1 MVIEKNLFQRTNV
14 RSIII
19 MVMGM
24 EGIYMCIDLK
34 SFYASVECVE
44 RKLEPLNTNL
54 VVADE
59 SRTDKTVCLAVSPS
73 LKQYGIGGR
82 ARLFEVK
89 QKIKEVNYQRKKL
102 NNYKKFIGKSYLDD
116 ELKNNRGL
124 ELDLIIAPPRMAY
137 YMKYSTN
144 IYNIYLKYIAPEDIL
159 VYSID
164 EVFIDIT
171 NYISLYKCTP
181 RQLVTKIIKDV
192 YDTTGITATAGI
204 GTNMFLAK
212 IAMDIVA
219 KKSKANEFG
228 VRIAG
233 LDEMTFRKKL
243 WDHKPITD
251 FWRVGKGIADKLAKN
266 NMFTMGDVARCSHYN
281 EDLLYKLF
289 GINAELLI
297 DHAWGYEPCTIDIA
311 KSYKPTTTS
320 LSSGQVLHCPYDNKK
335 ARLIVREMAD
345 NLALDLVN
353 KRLLTEQLVMTIDYD
368 IENLTNPDIFDK
380 YFGEITIDSYGRK
393 IPKHSHGTI
402 NLNQLTSSS
411 TTIMEGFVN
420 LFDKISNPILLIR
433 KLNLSVNKLISEDK
447 IQNKKV
453 VEQIDLFTNYEEQEK
468 KKAQQKINDKNE
480 KEIQKVMLQI
490 KNKYGKNAILK
501 GMNIIEG
508 ATAIERNHQIGGHHE

>member
-1 MVIEKNLFQRTNV
+1 MVIDVEKLY
-14 RSIII
+14 I
-19 MVMGM
+19 
-24 EGIYMCIDLK
+24 CIDLK

-59 SRTDKTVCLAVSPS
+59 TRTDKTVCLAVSPS

-89 QKIKEVNYQRKKL
+89 QKIEEINYQRRKL
-102 NNYKKFIGKSYLDD
+102 NNYKNFIGKSYFDN
-116 ELKNNRGL
+116 ELKNNKEL
-124 ELDLIIAPPRMAY
+124 ELDLIIAQPRMAY
-137 YMKYSTN
+137 YMKYSTD

-192 YDTTGITATAGI
+192 YETTGITATAGI

-212 IAMDIVA
+212 VAMDIVA
-219 KKSKANEFG
+219 KKSKPNEFG

-266 NMFTMGDVARCSHYN
+266 NMFTMGDVAMCSHYN

-311 KSYKPTTTS
+311 KSYKPTSTS
-320 LSSGQVLHCPYDNKK
+320 LSSGQVLHLPYDNKK

-345 NLALDLVN
+345 NLALDLVS
-353 KRLLTEQLVMTIDYD
+353 KKLLTEQLVMTIVYD
-368 IENLTNPDIFDK
+368 IENLTNPSISNK

-411 TTIMEGFVN
+411 NIITEGFIN
-420 LFDKISNPILLIR
+420 LFDRISNPILLVR
-433 KLNLSVNKLISEDK
+433 KLNLSVNKLISED
-447 IQNKKV
+447 NKKNQKV
-453 VEQIDLFTNYEEQEK
+453 IEQIDLFTNYEEREKRKKQEI
-468 KKAQQKINDKNE
+468 INETKE
-480 KEIQKVMLQI
+480 KEIQKVMLEI

-508 ATAIERNHQIGGHHE
+508 ATTMERNQQIGGHHE

>member
-1 MVIEKNLFQRTNV
+1 MVIDVEKLY
-14 RSIII
+14 I
-19 MVMGM
+19 
-24 EGIYMCIDLK
+24 CIDLK

-59 SRTDKTVCLAVSPS
+59 TRTDKTVCLAVSPS

-89 QKIKEVNYQRKKL
+89 QKIKEINYQRRKL
-102 NNYKKFIGKSYLDD
+102 NNYKNFIGKSYFDN
-116 ELKNNRGL
+116 ELKNNKEL

-137 YMKYSTN
+137 YIKYSTD

-192 YDTTGITATAGI
+192 YEKTGITATAGI

-212 IAMDIVA
+212 VAMDIVA
-219 KKSKANEFG
+219 KKSKPNEFG

-266 NMFTMGDVARCSHYN
+266 NMFTMGDVAMCSHYN

-311 KSYKPTTTS
+311 KSYKPTSTS
-320 LSSGQVLHCPYDNKK
+320 LSSGQVLHLPYDNKK

-345 NLALDLVN
+345 NLALDLVS
-353 KRLLTEQLVMTIDYD
+353 KKLLTEQLVMTIVYD
-368 IENLTNPDIFDK
+368 IENLTNPSISNK

-411 TTIMEGFVN
+411 NIITEGFIN
-420 LFDKISNPILLIR
+420 LFDRISNPILLVR
-433 KLNLSVNKLISEDK
+433 KLNLSVNKLISED
-447 IQNKKV
+447 NKKNQKV
-453 VEQIDLFTNYEEQEK
+453 IEQIDLFTNYEEREKRKKQEI
-468 KKAQQKINDKNE
+468 INETKE
-480 KEIQKVMLQI
+480 KEIQKVMLEI

-508 ATAIERNHQIGGHHE
+508 ATTMERNQQIGGHHE

>member
-1 MVIEKNLFQRTNV
+1 MVIDVEKLY
-14 RSIII
+14 I
-19 MVMGM
+19 
-24 EGIYMCIDLK
+24 CIDLK

-59 SRTDKTVCLAVSPS
+59 TRTDKTVCLAVSPS

-89 QKIKEVNYQRKKL
+89 QKIEEINYQRRKL
-102 NNYKKFIGKSYLDD
+102 NNYKNFIGKSYFDN
-116 ELKNNRGL
+116 ELKNNKEL

-137 YMKYSTN
+137 YMKYSTD

-192 YDTTGITATAGI
+192 YEKTGITATAGI

-212 IAMDIVA
+212 VAMDIVA
-219 KKSKANEFG
+219 KKSKPNEFG

-266 NMFTMGDVARCSHYN
+266 NMFTMGDVAMCSHYN

-311 KSYKPTTTS
+311 KSYKPTSTS
-320 LSSGQVLHCPYDNKK
+320 LSSGQVLHSPYDNKK

-345 NLALDLVN
+345 NLALDLVS
-353 KRLLTEQLVMTIDYD
+353 KKLLTEQLVMTIVYD
-368 IENLTNPDIFDK
+368 IENLTNPSISNK
-380 YFGEITIDSYGRK
+380 YFGEITIDSYGRR

-411 TTIMEGFVN
+411 NIITEGFIN
-420 LFDKISNPILLIR
+420 LFDRISNPILLVR
-433 KLNLSVNKLISEDK
+433 KLNLSVNKLISED
-447 IQNKKV
+447 NKKNQKV
-453 VEQIDLFTNYEEQEK
+453 IEQIDLFTNYEEREKRKKQEI
-468 KKAQQKINDKNE
+468 INETKE
-480 KEIQKVMLQI
+480 KEIQKVMLEI

-508 ATAIERNHQIGGHHE
+508 ATTIERNQQIGGHHE

>member
-1 MVIEKNLFQRTNV
+1 MVINVEKLY
-14 RSIII
+14 I
-19 MVMGM
+19 
-24 EGIYMCIDLK
+24 CIDLK

-59 SRTDKTVCLAVSPS
+59 TRTDKTVCLAVSPS
-73 LKQYGIGGR
+73 LKQYGIEGR

-89 QKIKEVNYQRKKL
+89 QKIKEINYQRRKL
-102 NNYKKFIGKSYLDD
+102 NNYKNFIGKSYFDN
-116 ELKNNRGL
+116 ELKNNKEL

-137 YMKYSTN
+137 YIKYSTD

-192 YDTTGITATAGI
+192 YEKTGITATAGI
-204 GTNMFLAK
+204 GTNVFLAK
-212 IAMDIVA
+212 VAMDIVA
-219 KKSKANEFG
+219 KKSKPNEFG

-266 NMFTMGDVARCSHYN
+266 NMFTMGDVAMCSHYN

-297 DHAWGYEPCTIDIA
+297 DHAWGYEPCTIYIA

-320 LSSGQVLHCPYDNKK
+320 LSSGQVLHLPYDNKK

-345 NLALDLVN
+345 NLALDLVS
-353 KRLLTEQLVMTIDYD
+353 KKLLTEQLVMTIVYD
-368 IENLTNPDIFDK
+368 IENLTNPSISNK
-380 YFGEITIDSYGRK
+380 YFGEITIDSYGRR

-411 TTIMEGFVN
+411 NIITEGFIN
-420 LFDKISNPILLIR
+420 LFDRISNPILLVR
-433 KLNLSVNKLISEDK
+433 KLNLSVNKLISED
-447 IQNKKV
+447 NKKNQKV
-453 VEQIDLFTNYEEQEK
+453 IEQIDLFTNYEEREKRKKQEI
-468 KKAQQKINDKNE
+468 INETKE
-480 KEIQKVMLQI
+480 KEIQKVMLEI

-508 ATAIERNHQIGGHHE
+508 ATTMERNQQIGGHHE

>member
-1 MVIEKNLFQRTNV
+1 MVIDVEKLY
-14 RSIII
+14 I
-19 MVMGM
+19 
-24 EGIYMCIDLK
+24 CIDLK

-59 SRTDKTVCLAVSPS
+59 TRTDKTVCLAVSPS

-89 QKIKEVNYQRKKL
+89 QKIEEINYQRRKL
-102 NNYKKFIGKSYLDD
+102 NNYKNFIGKSYFDN
-116 ELKNNRGL
+116 ELKNNKEL

-137 YMKYSTN
+137 YMKYSTD

-192 YDTTGITATAGI
+192 YETTGITATAGI

-212 IAMDIVA
+212 VAMDIVA
-219 KKSKANEFG
+219 KKSKPNEFG

-266 NMFTMGDVARCSHYN
+266 NMFTMGDVAMCSHYN

-311 KSYKPTTTS
+311 KSYKPTSTS
-320 LSSGQVLHCPYDNKK
+320 LSSGQVLHLPYDNKK

-345 NLALDLVN
+345 NLALDLVS
-353 KRLLTEQLVMTIDYD
+353 KKLLTEQLVMTIVYD
-368 IENLTNPDIFDK
+368 IENLTNPSISNK

-411 TTIMEGFVN
+411 NIITEGFIN
-420 LFDKISNPILLIR
+420 LFDRISNPILLVR
-433 KLNLSVNKLISEDK
+433 KLNLSVNKLISED
-447 IQNKKV
+447 NKKNQKV
-453 VEQIDLFTNYEEQEK
+453 IEQIDLFTNYEEREKRKKQEI
-468 KKAQQKINDKNE
+468 INETKE
-480 KEIQKVMLQI
+480 KEIQKVMLEI

-508 ATAIERNHQIGGHHE
+508 ATTIERNQQIGGHHE

>member
-1 MVIEKNLFQRTNV
+1 MVIAMQK
-14 RSIII
+14 
-19 MVMGM
+19 
-24 EGIYMCIDLK
+24 IYMCIDLK

-44 RKLEPLNTNL
+44 RKLDPLNTNL

-89 QKIKEVNYQRKKL
+89 QKIKEINYQRRIL
-102 NNYKKFIGKSYLDD
+102 NNYKGFIGKSYLDN
-116 ELKNNRGL
+116 ELMKNKCL

-137 YMKYSTN
+137 YIKYSTN

-192 YDTTGITATAGI
+192 YETTGITATAGI

-212 IAMDIVA
+212 VAMDIVA
-219 KKSKANEFG
+219 KKSNPNEFG

-243 WDHKPITD
+243 WGHRPITD
-251 FWRVGKGIADKLAKN
+251 FWRVGKGIAEKLAKN

-297 DHAWGYEPCTIDIA
+297 DHAWGYEPCTINIA
-311 KSYKPTTTS
+311 KSYKPLTTS
-320 LSSGQVLHCPYDNKK
+320 LSSGQVLHCPYNNKK

-353 KRLLTEQLVMTIDYD
+353 KKLLTEQLVMTIDYD
-368 IENLTNPDIFDK
+368 IENLTNPDIK
-380 YFGEITIDSYGRK
+380 YFGEITTDLYGRR

-402 NLNQLTSSS
+402 NLSHLTSSS
-411 TTIMEGFVN
+411 SIIMEGFVN

-433 KLNLSVNKLISEDK
+433 KLNLSVNKLISEDN

-468 KKAQQKINDKNE
+468 KKTQQKIDEENE

-490 KNKYGKNAILK
+490 KAKYGKNAILK
-501 GMNIIEG
+501 GMNILEG
-508 ATAIERNHQIGGHHE
+508 ATSVERNKQIGGHHE

>member
-1 MVIEKNLFQRTNV
+1 MVIDVEKLY
-14 RSIII
+14 I
-19 MVMGM
+19 
-24 EGIYMCIDLK
+24 CIDLK

-59 SRTDKTVCLAVSPS
+59 TRTDKTVCLAVSPS

-89 QKIKEVNYQRKKL
+89 QKIKEINYQRRKL
-102 NNYKKFIGKSYLDD
+102 DNYKNFIGKSYFDN
-116 ELKNNRGL
+116 ELKNNKEL

-137 YMKYSTN
+137 YIKYSTD

-192 YDTTGITATAGI
+192 YEKTGITATAGI

-212 IAMDIVA
+212 VAMDIVA
-219 KKSKANEFG
+219 KKSKPNEFG
-228 VRIAG
+228 VRIAD

-266 NMFTMGDVARCSHYN
+266 NMFTMGDVAMCSHYN

-311 KSYKPTTTS
+311 KSYKPTSTS
-320 LSSGQVLHCPYDNKK
+320 LSSGQVLHLPYDNKK

-345 NLALDLVN
+345 NLALDLVS
-353 KRLLTEQLVMTIDYD
+353 KKLLTEQLVMTIVYD
-368 IENLTNPDIFDK
+368 IENLTNPSISNK
-380 YFGEITIDSYGRK
+380 YFGEITIDSYGRR

-411 TTIMEGFVN
+411 NIITEGFIN
-420 LFDKISNPILLIR
+420 LFDRISNPILLVR
-433 KLNLSVNKLISEDK
+433 KLNLSVNKLISED
-447 IQNKKV
+447 NKKNQKV
-453 VEQIDLFTNYEEQEK
+453 IEQIDLFTNYEEREKRKKQEI
-468 KKAQQKINDKNE
+468 INETKE
-480 KEIQKVMLQI
+480 KEIQKVMLEI

-508 ATAIERNHQIGGHHE
+508 ATTMERNRQIGGHHE

>member
-1 MVIEKNLFQRTNV
+1 MVIDVEKLY
-14 RSIII
+14 I
-19 MVMGM
+19 
-24 EGIYMCIDLK
+24 CIDLK

-59 SRTDKTVCLAVSPS
+59 TRTDKTVCLAVSPS

-89 QKIKEVNYQRKKL
+89 QKIKEINYQRRKL
-102 NNYKKFIGKSYLDD
+102 NNYKSFIGKSYFDN
-116 ELKNNRGL
+116 ELKNNKEL
-124 ELDLIIAPPRMAY
+124 ELNLIIAPPRMAY
-137 YMKYSTN
+137 YIKYSTD

-192 YDTTGITATAGI
+192 YEKTGITATAGI

-212 IAMDIVA
+212 VAMDIVA
-219 KKSKANEFG
+219 KKSKPNEFG
-228 VRIAG
+228 VRIAD

-266 NMFTMGDVARCSHYN
+266 NMFTMGDVAMCSHYN

-311 KSYKPTTTS
+311 KSYKPTSTS
-320 LSSGQVLHCPYDNKK
+320 LSSGQVLHSPYDNKK

-345 NLALDLVN
+345 NLALDLVS
-353 KRLLTEQLVMTIDYD
+353 KKLLTEQLVMTIVYD
-368 IENLTNPDIFDK
+368 IENLTNPSISNK

-411 TTIMEGFVN
+411 NIITEGFIN
-420 LFDKISNPILLIR
+420 LFDRISNPILLVR
-433 KLNLSVNKLISEDK
+433 KLNLSVNKLISED
-447 IQNKKV
+447 NKKNQKV
-453 VEQIDLFTNYEEQEK
+453 IEQIDLFTNYEEREKRKKQEI
-468 KKAQQKINDKNE
+468 INETKE
-480 KEIQKVMLQI
+480 KEIQKVMLEI

-508 ATAIERNHQIGGHHE
+508 ATTIERNQQIGGHHE